1 VTTERLTRNFVLL
14 RALRWLPL
22 GLVLP
27 FLVITPE
34 ARGLSLGA
42 IGAVFAV
49 HSAVAITLEVPSG
62 ALADMVGR
70 RRVLLAGAALTTVSL
85 LIFAVADSVGAF
97 MASVGLLAAGR
108 ALISG
113 SLEAWYVDSLRSLD
127 PSAPLSRGLSRG
139 TAAEGIALA
148 LGALVGGGLV
158 SLVGTSDP
166 DGALSGYGVAA
177 LAGALAAVAYFVAI
191 ASLVHEGRGRGGRAR
206 ARGREDRA
214 WESVGGAPVAE
225 GREGGALDSIGEA
238 RESIAQRAATV
249 FRTAR
254 DEFAASATVRIVMVT
269 GVALGM
275 SFTAVEL
282 LWQPRLADLLGE
294 SDRHGIVFG
303 GLAAASML
311 AVALGA
317 GISERVNRRIGL
329 RSGYLLG
336 LAVAAVAIPLL
347 GAPTT
352 PVLFA
357 LVYLV
362 AYFAMGLSDPMHFE
376 LLNEDVGPTARA
388 TLISAEALAAQ
399 GGALVANLGVGA
411 LAASHGPGLP
421 WAIAGAFLTLTTLAV
436 ALPLYRTART
446 ARA

>member
-1 VTTERLTRNFVLL
+1 MTTERLTRNFVLL

-49 HSAVAITLEVPSG
+49 HSAVAIALEVPSG
-62 ALADMVGR
+62 ALADMIGR
-70 RRVLLAGAALTTVSL
+70 RRVLLAGAALTVVSL
-85 LIFAVADSVGAF
+85 LIFAVAESVPAF

-148 LGALVGGGLV
+148 LGALVAGGLV
-158 SLVGTSDP
+158 SLAGTADP
-166 DGALSGYGVAA
+166 HGALSGYGVAA
-177 LAGALAAVAYFVAI
+177 LAGALAAVAYLVAV
-191 ASLVHEGRGRGGRAR
+191 ASLVQERPRRPHAPGAR
-206 ARGREDRA
+206 
-214 WESVGGAPVAE
+214 
-225 GREGGALDSIGEA
+225 DSFDEA
-238 RESIAQRAATV
+238 RESIARRAVTV
-249 FRTAR
+249 FATAR
-254 DEFAASATVRIVMVT
+254 DELAGSATVRIVIVT

-282 LWQPRLADLLGE
+282 LWQPRLADLLSE
-294 SDRHGIVFG
+294 SDSHGVVFG
-303 GLAAASML
+303 ALAAASML
-311 AVALGA
+311 SVALGA
-317 GISERVNRRIGL
+317 GLSERVNRRIGL
-329 RSGYLLG
+329 RPGYLLG
-336 LAVAAVAIPLL
+336 LGVAAVALLLL
-347 GAPTT
+347 GAPSA
-352 PVLFA
+352 PASFA

-362 AYFAMGLSDPMHFE
+362 AYFAMGLSEPMHFE

-411 LAASHGPGLP
+411 LAASHGPGLA
-421 WAIAGAFLTLTTLAV
+421 WVIAGTFLTLTTLAV
-436 ALPLYRTART
+436 ARPLYRTART

>member
-1 VTTERLTRNFVLL
+1 VTTERLTRHFILL

-49 HSAVAITLEVPSG
+49 HSAVAIALEVPSG
-62 ALADMVGR
+62 ALADVVGR
-70 RRVLLAGAALTTVSL
+70 RRVLLAGASLTTLSL
-85 LIFAVADSVGAF
+85 LIFAVAGSIVAF
-97 MASVGLLAAGR
+97 MASVALLAAGR

-127 PSAPLSRGLSRG
+127 PAAPLSRGLSRG
-139 TAAEGIALA
+139 TAAEGIAMA

-158 SLVGTSDP
+158 TLAGTSDP

-177 LAGALAAVAYFVAI
+177 LAGALAGVAYLVAVAV
-191 ASLVHEGRGRGGRAR
+191 LVHERGVRPHAGGARESAADARDSIGAR
-206 ARGREDRA
+206 AR
-214 WESVGGAPVAE
+214 
-225 GREGGALDSIGEA
+225 I
-238 RESIAQRAATV
+238 V

-254 DEFAASATVRIVMVT
+254 DEFLGSSVVRIVVVT

-275 SFTAVEL
+275 SFTTVEL
-282 LWQPRLADLLGE
+282 LWQPRLADLLGDSE
-294 SDRHGIVFG
+294 SHGIVFG

-317 GISERVNRRIGL
+317 WLSQRAGRRVGL
-329 RSGYLLG
+329 RPAYLLG
-336 LAVAAVAIPLL
+336 LGL
-347 GAPTT
+347 GAIAIVMLGVPKA
-352 PVLFA
+352 PVAFA

-362 AYFAMGLSDPMHFE
+362 AYFAMGLADPLHFE
-376 LLNEDVGPTARA
+376 LLNEAVGPTARA

-411 LAASHGPGLP
+411 LAASQGTGFA
-421 WAIAGAFLTLTTLAV
+421 WAVAGSLLTLTTLAV
-436 ALPLYRTART
+436 AVPLYRTART
-446 ARA
+446 VRA